1 MDPRSLRIT
10 GMTCKSCAQHVRQAL
25 AKVSG
30 VVGVNVSYRD
40 GKAEIKAAK
49 PLSDHELLNA
59 VRPEGYGAE
68 LVDKTAAWKTQGQ
81 ASNLNIAII
90 GSGGAAFA
98 AAI

>member
-1 MDPRSLRIT
+1 MDRRTLRIT
-10 GMTCKSCAQHVRQAL
+10 GMTCKSCTQHLKQVL

-30 VVGVNVSYRD
+30 VVGVNVSYRE

-49 PLSDHELLNA
+49 PLSNHELLNA
-59 VRPEGYGAE
+59 VKSQGYGAE
-68 LVDKTAAWKTQGQ
+68 LLDKIAVRKTQGQ